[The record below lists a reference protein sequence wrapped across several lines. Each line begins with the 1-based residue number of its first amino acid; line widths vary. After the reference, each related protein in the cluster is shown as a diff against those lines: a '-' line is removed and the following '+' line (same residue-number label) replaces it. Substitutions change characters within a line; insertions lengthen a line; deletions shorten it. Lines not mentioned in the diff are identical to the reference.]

1 MKVIILI
8 AATIALGS
16 AVYIALS
23 ANRAHN
29 LDSLDCITIKDAKGG
44 DAVICGKWA
53 AAAQLARQ
61 SAN

>member
-53 AAAQLARQ
+53 GKEP
-61 SAN
+61 

>member
-8 AATIALGS
+8 VAGIALGS
-16 AVYIALS
+16 AVFIGIS
-23 ANRAHN
+23 AIRAPN